1 MWSVTSPTISI
12 VIPPSLSFSA
22 LRRLGHQVIILLLP
36 RSVLQALGRDFY
48 SSTGSFN

>member
-22 LRRLGHQVIILLLP
+22 LRRLGYTLP
-36 RSVLQALGRDFY
+36 DDIPHVRVVAAQHTAQHF
-48 SSTGSFN
+48 